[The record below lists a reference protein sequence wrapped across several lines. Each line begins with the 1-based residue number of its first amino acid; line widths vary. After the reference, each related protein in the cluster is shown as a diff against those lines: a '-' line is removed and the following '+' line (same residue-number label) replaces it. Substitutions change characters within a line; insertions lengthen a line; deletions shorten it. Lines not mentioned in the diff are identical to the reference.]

1 MKINDR
7 VTVKYIKQDK
17 LKTGGISVFFCDSR
31 TKERAYKNTL
41 IQSVLSRG
49 TENLKTA
56 KAITERLQELYGSDI
71 ATNVDKRGEIQVVS
85 FAADFV
91 EEKFAPGMNLI
102 RETTEL
108 IFDVIFN
115 PLTENGVFCKSYFD
129 REKENLN
136 DYILSLKNEK
146 RSYARMRLL
155 QNMCE
160 NEAYGIFESG
170 SISDGENLTN
180 EELYDYYKNYFL
192 KKMNV
197 YIYICS
203 KEEPTE
209 ILEYIKNYPPLKN
222 FGERTEVK
230 TGYVE
235 NRDIPYENVKHIAE
249 PAEVSQA
256 QLQIGFRANANPG
269 NDEYYATAVMDYIL
283 GGSSE
288 SKLFLNVREKNS
300 LAYYAASSYIRLK
313 GLLIIYCGIAPD
325 KYDDALDICLLQ
337 LKAIRDGD
345 FTDEELQNA
354 KANIAR
360 GVRSIDDTVFGKMN
374 FSFNCDIRNEI
385 YDDDV
390 KSIEEYASKFDNV
403 TREDV
408 IEAAKRVCLDTV
420 YLLGGSNE

>member
-1 MKINDR
+1 
-7 VTVKYIKQDK
+7 
-17 LKTGGISVFFCDSR
+17 
-31 TKERAYKNTL
+31 
-41 IQSVLSRG
+41 
-49 TENLKTA
+49 
-56 KAITERLQELYGSDI
+56 
-71 ATNVDKRGEIQVVS
+71 
-85 FAADFV
+85 
-91 EEKFAPGMNLI
+91 
-102 RETTEL
+102 
-108 IFDVIFN
+108 
-115 PLTENGVFCKSYFD
+115 
-129 REKENLN
+129 
-136 DYILSLKNEK
+136 
-146 RSYARMRLL
+146 
-155 QNMCE
+155 
-160 NEAYGIFESG
+160 
-170 SISDGENLTN
+170 
-180 EELYDYYKNYFL
+180 
-192 KKMNV
+192 MNV

>member
-1 MKINDR
+1 MKINNR
-7 VTVKYIKQDK
+7 VTLKYIKQDK
-17 LKTGGISVFFCDSR
+17 LKTGGISIFFCDALSS
-31 TKERAYKNTL
+31 ERAYKNTL

-49 TENLKTA
+49 TKNLKTT
-56 KAITERLQELYGSDI
+56 KEITERLQELYGSDI
-71 ATNVDKRGEIQVVS
+71 ATNVDKRGEIQTVS

-91 EEKFAPGMNLI
+91 EEKFAPGKNLI
-102 RETTEL
+102 METTKL
-108 IFDVIFN
+108 LFDIIFN
-115 PLTENGVFCKSYFD
+115 PVTENGAFCRSYFD

-155 QNMCE
+155 QNMCG

-170 SISDGENLTN
+170 SISDGEKLTN
-180 EELYDYYKNYFL
+180 KELYDYYENYFL
-192 KKMNV
+192 KHMNV

-203 KEEPTE
+203 KEEPKE
-209 ILEYIKNYPPLKN
+209 ILEYIKDHPSLKE
-222 FGERTEVK
+222 FGERSEIT

-235 NRDIPYENVKHIAE
+235 KNDIPFEDVKHIAE

-300 LAYYAASSYIRLK
+300 LAYYAASTYLRLK

-325 KYDDALDICLLQ
+325 KYDEALDICLLQ
-337 LKAIRDGD
+337 LKSIRDGD
-345 FTDEELQNA
+345 FTDDDLSNA
-354 KANIAR
+354 KANISR

-385 YDDDV
+385 YNDDV
-390 KSIEEYASKFDNV
+390 KTIEEYASKFDKV

-408 IEAAKRVCLDTV
+408 IEAAKRVRLDTV